1 MKLEN
6 QLPDFIRQ
14 DIDSLKLSG
23 LISQDNI
30 INFDFFKQY
39 KKLKP

>member
-6 QLPDFIRQ
+6 QLPDYIQ
-14 DIDSLKLSG
+14 KDIDSLKISG

-30 INFDFFKQY
+30 INFDFF
-39 KKLKP
+39 